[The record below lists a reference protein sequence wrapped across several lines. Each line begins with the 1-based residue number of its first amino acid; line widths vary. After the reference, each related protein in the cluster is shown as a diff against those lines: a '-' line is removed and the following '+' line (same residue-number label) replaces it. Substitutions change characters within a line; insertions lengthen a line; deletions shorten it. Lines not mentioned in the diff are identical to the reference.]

1 MSKDKWERCCRPV
14 FVFIKGRERRKYVL
28 YIFLFRGGSEK
39 MSKAVRSEKNRK
51 DESEKERGEPTKWSI
66 IFTPVLSYFP
76 FPSFSRIIS
85 TPIFSHFHDFLFEKV
100 LTYIQGMQ
108 YQRGGRSR
116 ERVLTAM
123 KKKRN
128 KKCFPIKN
136 EKVWEICS
144 MRFNSNWTIFS
155 CHIIIFKIKICID
168 FCSYISEADVFNK
181 LIVDAV
187 QM

>member
-1 MSKDKWERCCRPV
+1 MGKVLPASICIYQRTGAAQIC
-14 FVFIKGRERRKYVL
+14 FVHIFIQRWVRKNVKGCEEQKTENMRVET
-28 YIFLFRGGSEK
+28 FLFHWKGQGGSQP
-39 MSKAVRSEKNRK
+39 SDRSYSRQCCLI
-51 DESEKERGEPTKWSI
+51 SHFR
-66 IFTPVLSYFP
+66 F
-76 FPSFSRIIS
+76 FSCIIS

-136 EKVWEICS
+136 
-144 MRFNSNWTIFS
+144 
-155 CHIIIFKIKICID
+155 
-168 FCSYISEADVFNK
+168 
-181 LIVDAV
+181 
-187 QM
+187 